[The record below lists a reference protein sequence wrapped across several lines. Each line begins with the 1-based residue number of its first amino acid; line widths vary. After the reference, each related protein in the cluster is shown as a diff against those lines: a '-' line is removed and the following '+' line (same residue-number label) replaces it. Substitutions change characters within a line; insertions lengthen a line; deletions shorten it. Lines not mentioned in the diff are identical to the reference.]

1 MADPAATRWRAS
13 RRWPTGCATWS
24 NALGVR
30 EASLVGHSL
39 GSLAALE
46 CAARYPERVRRLALL
61 GPSVPMPVSDD
72 LLAAAARNDHVA
84 YELINGWSFA
94 AGSQLGGNQVPGMWM
109 TGNAL
114 RLMERSRDG
123 VLSND
128 LVACNRYAHGL
139 DAAARVRCPT
149 LVIVGARDIMAPPR
163 NAKALIAALPD
174 VRTVTLPETG
184 HSLMAERPDAVLDA
198 LRGFLA
204 PTPPPLDR
212 AADRMILIDRRAAGA
227 SDLRHRLEQL
237 ASRRRIRR
245 ASRRIEPSAV
255 RECQIAIEAEELRRA
270 HGVVGARDVLR
281 FVDDVRESES
291 VLRRERLHVVERVFR
306 VHRRIVAHDR
316 DAADA
321 ERRELVGVA
330 DDLRRDG
337 AHVRTMIGR
346 GT

>member
-1 MADPAATRWRAS
+1 MRFDVAGHGVYSYTGTRAFSPELPSVVFVHGAANDHGVFALQSRYFAWHRMNAVAVDLPGHGRSGGGPLASVEALADWLHEVV
-13 RRWPTGCATWS
+13 

-94 AGSQLGGNQVPGMWM
+94 AGSQLGGNQVPGMWV

-114 RLMERSRDG
+114 RLMERSRAG

-128 LVACNRYAHGL
+128 LVACSRYAHGL
-139 DAAARVRCPT
+139 DAATRVRCPT
-149 LVIVGARDIMAPPR
+149 LVIIGARDIMAPPR

-204 PTPPPLDR
+204 PTR
-212 AADRMILIDRRAAGA
+212 A
-227 SDLRHRLEQL
+227 
-237 ASRRRIRR
+237 
-245 ASRRIEPSAV
+245 
-255 RECQIAIEAEELRRA
+255 
-270 HGVVGARDVLR
+270 
-281 FVDDVRESES
+281 
-291 VLRRERLHVVERVFR
+291 
-306 VHRRIVAHDR
+306 
-316 DAADA
+316 
-321 ERRELVGVA
+321 
-330 DDLRRDG
+330 
-337 AHVRTMIGR
+337 T
-346 GT
+346 